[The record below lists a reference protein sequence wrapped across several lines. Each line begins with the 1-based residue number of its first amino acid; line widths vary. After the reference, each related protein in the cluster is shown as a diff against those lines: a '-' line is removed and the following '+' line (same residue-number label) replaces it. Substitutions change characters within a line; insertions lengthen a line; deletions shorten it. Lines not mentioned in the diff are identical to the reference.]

1 MQNYRIEFYR
11 TNKDEESEDKK
22 EEFLG
27 SVVVEDTGTDR
38 DFTLLSKGF
47 RQAQVYC
54 LLADKTIIR
63 KI

>member
-1 MQNYRIEFYR
+1 MQNYRIEFYK
-11 TNKDEESEDKK
+11 TNKDDESGEAK

-27 SVVVEDTGTDR
+27 SVNVDDTGTDR

-63 KI
+63 KL